1 MTSITSSLAIR
12 VFVNKHSR
20 YGVHCVHA
28 VSVGRI
34 VDGDT
39 EETKTGKHMRAEDVG
54 QMYLWFSQ
62 QPGSLWVH
70 ELELRP
76 AQEPFLKFKDSNF
89 D

>member
-1 MTSITSSLAIR
+1 MAGTDGVKKEIIIFTSTLGVLRRNSDYMANKMTSITSSLAIR

-39 EETKTGKHMRAEDVG
+39 EETKTGKHMRVEDIG
-54 QMYLWFSQ
+54 QMYL
-62 QPGSLWVH
+62 
-70 ELELRP
+70 
-76 AQEPFLKFKDSNF
+76 
-89 D
+89 